1 MVPHLKTA
9 LNGPLLALEQ
19 QIIAASASIERWFRL
34 AWQEHTPPFYGS
46 VDLRHAGFKLSPV
59 DMNLFPGGFNNLS
72 EEMLPLAIHAA
83 MGAIEKYCADAR
95 NLLLIP
101 ENHSRNSFYLM
112 NVARLAGILRQTG
125 LEVRLGS
132 LNPELVKATELELPN
147 GQSLL
152 LEPLQRQQS
161 ANGSARL
168 GLENFDPCAILLN
181 NDLSAGIPESLRGLD
196 QQVLLPPLHA
206 GWAVRRKSHHFAAF
220 DQVVG
225 EFAQLLQIDPW
236 LINPYFAVCQNVDFH
251 ERSGEQCMAEQVE
264 QLLGRMRSKYREY
277 GITEEAFVI
286 VKADAGTYG
295 MGVMSVTDPSQVVN
309 LNRKQ
314 RNKMAVVKEGLE
326 VSQVLLQEGVPTI
339 EQLEGSSAEPVVY
352 MIDRYVVGGFYR
364 VHQSR
369 SRQESLNAPGM
380 HFVPLPFET
389 SCILPDG
396 TEPPQAAPNRFYA
409 YGVVA
414 RLALLAAAIE
424 LEQ

>member
-1 MVPHLKTA
+1 
-9 LNGPLLALEQ
+9 
-19 QIIAASASIERWFRL
+19 
-34 AWQEHTPPFYGS
+34 
-46 VDLRHAGFKLSPV
+46 
-59 DMNLFPGGFNNLS
+59 
-72 EEMLPLAIHAA
+72 
-83 MGAIEKYCADAR
+83 AIEKYCADAR

-424 LEQ
+424 